1 MQIEYHTEVL
11 EDSLESAKPTC
22 KHKGETSPHNHTNT
36 NKIAPKHAKQAK
48 YNSRGNMAAYILNS
62 SIAISSRRCIST
74 ISLQYRRSIS
84 TISSYHQQSKTSNN
98 DVPEKFHTRR
108 SLSSSTSA
116 IEKRNDALT
125 SSDGVVGFP
134 IDFDTA
140 SSIEGKESQV
150 SSAA

>member
-1 MQIEYHTEVL
+1 MY
-11 EDSLESAKPTC
+11 
-22 KHKGETSPHNHTNT
+22 
-36 NKIAPKHAKQAK
+36 KIAPKQHNN
-48 YNSRGNMAAYILNS
+48 NSRGNGGLYTQLLYCNIIKEMHIHL
-62 SIAISSRRCIST
+62 ST
-74 ISLQYRRSIS
+74 ISEIII
-84 TISSYHQQSKTSNN
+84 TVAHQTKTYNKFD

-150 SSAA
+150 R

>member
-1 MQIEYHTEVL
+1 
-11 EDSLESAKPTC
+11 
-22 KHKGETSPHNHTNT
+22 
-36 NKIAPKHAKQAK
+36 
-48 YNSRGNMAAYILNS
+48 MAAYILNS
-62 SIAISSRRCIST
+62 YIAISSRRCIS
-74 ISLQYRRSIS
+74 ISRQYRRSIP
-84 TISSYHQQSKTSNN
+84 TISSSKTSNKFN
-98 DVPEKFHTRR
+98 DVPENFHTRR

>member
-1 MQIEYHTEVL
+1 
-11 EDSLESAKPTC
+11 
-22 KHKGETSPHNHTNT
+22 
-36 NKIAPKHAKQAK
+36 
-48 YNSRGNMAAYILNS
+48 MAAVVNS
-62 SIAISSRRCIST
+62 SIAISSRRCIS
-74 ISLQYRRSIS
+74 ISRQYRRSLS
-84 TISSYHQQSKTSNN
+84 TVAHQTKTYNKFD

-150 SSAA
+150 SFAVYNVAIVIIYFQFAKH

>member
-1 MQIEYHTEVL
+1 
-11 EDSLESAKPTC
+11 
-22 KHKGETSPHNHTNT
+22 
-36 NKIAPKHAKQAK
+36 
-48 YNSRGNMAAYILNS
+48 MAAVVNS
-62 SIAISSRRCIST
+62 SIAISSRRCIS
-74 ISLQYRRSIS
+74 ISRQYRRSIS
-84 TISSYHQQSKTSNN
+84 TISSSKTSNKFN
-98 DVPEKFHTRR
+98 DVPKKFHTRR

-150 SSAA
+150 SFAVYNVAIVIIYFQFAKH